1 MVAGLGGETTTRW
14 MMLAATAAGVIAL
27 IAPAAGASRLAAPA
41 LLTRAAAARC
51 PDWGRPAIAGLPA
64 TTSRKRPRQVLRVF
78 AIQLRQDPAAM
89 TTAADYRRAIDCAF
103 AIEVAPYLADG
114 RPNLVVLDE
123 DVGLET
129 LAIGARGAAARR
141 VLAAPATCG
150 ASPCQTLQTLSALD
164 AGYARALTY
173 LDARHPNL
181 ATQLGRPFVAA
192 TDQFVRVFM
201 GTMAALA
208 RRYGVYVIASNTQAP
223 FRLTHE
229 PAAVAALAAPAAPA
243 GRGVYAPTSA
253 TAYDQTFVWGPTDVH
268 PDHPAPVANL
278 IADNRKLPL
287 TTFVQA
293 LGFGAGPSHG
303 AAARRNL
310 RPLAIPGTGARL
322 GIATSLPAFA
332 YGRVTPTPCADVAVS
347 YMRCLNAL
355 HANVVIQADANDG
368 IWAAPAASGVW
379 QPLEWMG
386 SAYRAVVD
394 PTVRFA
400 YAVNPFMVGNLAD
413 TAFDGQSAILQRGHA
428 GGGCAYAGDAAA
440 TVGVPGGGP
449 KPQFLAL
456 APWVVSGGRSR
467 LASVGASLAA
477 GTGPYRYVQT
487 ALIADLPFP
496 AVARRPG
503 CIVAGR

>member
-1 MVAGLGGETTTRW
+1 VSTRWGLMVATAAVLA
-14 MMLAATAAGVIAL
+14 LVAATAS
-27 IAPAAGASRLAAPA
+27 ASRLVAPSA
-41 LLTRAAAARC
+41 GC
-51 PDWGRPAIAGLPA
+51 PGWGRPAIATDP
-64 TTSRKRPRQVLRVF
+64 TTIPVRRARHALRVF
-78 AIQLRQDPAAM
+78 AIQLRQDPAAIA
-89 TTAADYRRAIDCAF
+89 TAADYRRAIDCAF
-103 AIEVAPYLADG
+103 ATEVAPYLARG

-129 LAIGARGAAARR
+129 LAIGARGASARH
-141 VLAAPATCG
+141 VLAHPAACG
-150 ASPCQTLQTLSALD
+150 GPPCQTLQTLSALD
-164 AGYARALTY
+164 AGYARALSY
-173 LDARHPNL
+173 LDARHPEL

-208 RRYGVYVIASNTQAP
+208 RRYHVYVIASNTQAP

-229 PAAVAALAAPAAPA
+229 PAAVRALAAPGASA
-243 GRGVYAPTSA
+243 GRGVYAPTTA
-253 TAYDQTFVWGPTDVH
+253 TAYDQTFVWGPADVD
-268 PDHPAPVANL
+268 PRRPAPVANL
-278 IADNRKLPL
+278 IADNRKIPL
-287 TTFVQA
+287 TTFEQL
-293 LGFGAGPSHG
+293 LGFGAGPSRG
-303 AAARRNL
+303 GAARRNL
-310 RPLAIPGTGARL
+310 RPIAIPGTGARL

-332 YGRVTPTPCADVAVS
+332 YGPVTRSPCADVAVT

-368 IWAAPAASGVW
+368 IWASPAADGVW

-394 PTVRFA
+394 PSVRFA

-413 TAFDGQSAILQRGHA
+413 TPFDGQSAILQRGRTGA
-428 GGGCAYAGDAAA
+428 GCEYAGDGAAA
-440 TVGVPGGGP
+440 TAGARDGGP

-456 APWVVSGGRSR
+456 APWVVSGSRDR

-503 CIVAGR
+503 CIVAGS